1 VSAPAT
7 PGRREATK
15 ASNRA
20 AILAAGRE
28 VFAELG
34 YGAATVRDIIR
45 RTDLA
50 SGTFYNYF
58 PDKEAVFR
66 AILAESATEMRAR
79 VRAARREAASI
90 EHFVEDAYRA
100 YFSFCSEDPSTF
112 ALMRRNAGTI
122 RAFRDD
128 PSMLAALDELHEDL
142 EEAMARGDLPAVD
155 LDYLTAAMA
164 GVALELAMLMV
175 DRDPVDVDGA
185 TEFAT
190 RLFLAALGPG

>member
-1 VSAPAT
+1 MTAPVT
-7 PGRREATK
+7 GRREATK

-34 YGAATVRDIIR
+34 YGASTVRDIIR

-58 PDKEAVFR
+58 PDKDAVFR
-66 AILAESATEMRAR
+66 AILSESATEARAR
-79 VRAARREAASI
+79 VRAARRGADSI
-90 EHFVEDAYRA
+90 EGFVGDAYRA
-100 YFSFCSEDPSTF
+100 YFEFCVEDPSTF

-122 RAFRDD
+122 RGMRDD
-128 PSMLAALDELHEDL
+128 PSMLAALEELHEDL
-142 EEAMARGDLPAVD
+142 EDAMARGDLPAVD

-164 GVALELAMLMV
+164 GVAMEVAMLMV
-175 DRDPVDVDGA
+175 DRDPVDVEGA
-185 TEFAT
+185 TTFAT
-190 RLFLAALGPG
+190 SLFLGSLGPH

>member
-1 VSAPAT
+1 VTAPAT
-7 PGRREATK
+7 GRREATK
-15 ASNRA
+15 EANRA
-20 AILAAGRE
+20 AILAAGLE
-28 VFAELG
+28 VFAETG
-34 YGAATVRDIIR
+34 YGASTVRDIIR

-66 AILAESATEMRAR
+66 ALLAESATEMRAR
-79 VRAARREAASI
+79 VRAARREASSI

-100 YFSFCSEDPSTF
+100 YFTFCAEDRSTF

-128 PSMLAALDELHEDL
+128 PSMLAAIDELHEDL
-142 EEAMARGDLPAVD
+142 EDAMARGDLPAVD

-164 GVALELAMLMV
+164 GVAMEVAMLMV

-190 RLFLAALGPG
+190 RTFLRSLAAP